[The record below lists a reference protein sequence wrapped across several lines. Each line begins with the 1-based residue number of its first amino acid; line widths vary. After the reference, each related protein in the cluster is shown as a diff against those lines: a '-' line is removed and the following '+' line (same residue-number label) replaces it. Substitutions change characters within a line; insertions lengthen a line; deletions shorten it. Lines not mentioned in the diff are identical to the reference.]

1 MKEFFSIL
9 KYLTWDKKSWNKL
22 TEIEKEAINPYM
34 LHRYISMCPD
44 YIELV
49 NLIQQ
54 IPSTEKEKIY
64 KVYLDLIPKRNVYLK
79 YIKSSN
85 KSTSN
90 DLLEKLAL
98 YFESSKR
105 EIEDYLDVLSKD
117 EIKEILE
124 ALGTDNKEIKKL
136 TK

>member
-9 KYLTWDKKSWNKL
+9 KYLTWDKKPWNKL
-22 TEIEKEAINPYM
+22 TEVEKEAINPYM

-64 KVYLDLIPKRNVYLK
+64 RVYLDLIPKRNVYLK

-124 ALGTDNKEIKKL
+124 ALGTDSKEIKKL
-136 TK
+136 IK

>member
-9 KYLTWDKKSWNKL
+9 KYLTWEKKPWNKL
-22 TEIEKEAINPYM
+22 TEVEKEAVNPYM

-44 YIELV
+44 YIELA
-49 NLIQQ
+49 NLVQQ
-54 IPSTEKEKIY
+54 ISSTEKEKIY
-64 KVYLDLIPKRNVYLK
+64 RIYLDLIPKRNVYLK

-105 EIEDYLDVLSKD
+105 EIGDYLDVLSKD

-124 ALGTDNKEIKKL
+124 ALGTEEKELKKL
-136 TK
+136 LK

>member
-9 KYLTWDKKSWNKL
+9 KYLTWDKKPWNKL
-22 TEIEKEAINPYM
+22 TEVEKEAINPYM

-64 KVYLDLIPKRNVYLK
+64 RVYLDLIPKRNVYLK

>member
-9 KYLTWDKKSWNKL
+9 KYLTWEKKPWNKL
-22 TEIEKEAINPYM
+22 TEVEKEAINPYM

-49 NLIQQ
+49 NLVQQ

-64 KVYLDLIPKRNVYLK
+64 RVYLDLIPQRNVYLK

-105 EIEDYLDVLSKD
+105 EIGDYLDVLSKN

-124 ALGTDNKEIKKL
+124 SLGTEEKELKKL
-136 TK
+136 LK

>member
-9 KYLTWDKKSWNKL
+9 KYLTWEKKPWSKL
-22 TEIEKEAINPYM
+22 TEVEKEAINPYM

-64 KVYLDLIPKRNVYLK
+64 RVYLDLIPKRNVYLK

-105 EIEDYLDVLSKD
+105 EIGDYLDVLSKG

-124 ALGTDNKEIKKL
+124 SLGTEEKELKKL
-136 TK
+136 LK

>member
-9 KYLTWDKKSWNKL
+9 KYLTWEKKPWGKL
-22 TEIEKEAINPYM
+22 TEVEKEAINPYM

-64 KVYLDLIPKRNVYLK
+64 RVYLDLIPKRNVYLK

-105 EIEDYLDVLSKD
+105 EIGDYLDVLSKG

-124 ALGTDNKEIKKL
+124 SLGTEEKELKKL
-136 TK
+136 LK

>member
-22 TEIEKEAINPYM
+22 TEVEKEAINPYM

>member
-9 KYLTWDKKSWNKL
+9 KYLTWDKKPWNKL
-22 TEIEKEAINPYM
+22 TEVEKEAINPYM

-64 KVYLDLIPKRNVYLK
+64 RVYLDLIPKRNIYLK

>member
-22 TEIEKEAINPYM
+22 TEVEKEAINPYM

-64 KVYLDLIPKRNVYLK
+64 RVYLDLIPKRNVYLK

>member
-1 MKEFFSIL
+1 
-9 KYLTWDKKSWNKL
+9 
-22 TEIEKEAINPYM
+22 
-34 LHRYISMCPD
+34 MCPD

-64 KVYLDLIPKRNVYLK
+64 RVYLDLIPKRNVYLK

>member
-9 KYLTWDKKSWNKL
+9 KYLTWDKKPWNKL
-22 TEIEKEAINPYM
+22 TEVEKEAINPYM

-64 KVYLDLIPKRNVYLK
+64 RVYLDLIPKRNVYLK

-136 TK
+136 IK